1 MADFIKK
8 EVFTVTLKYEMTVD
22 TNTGEVLEIKLNSR
36 SIDTSDLKPSKVTKK
51 EHKEEPSEPK
61 LFLEDNKYRISTS
74 AKELMNLDETS
85 KLVIKYEDSGS
96 ESIPV
101 IGTNTAFGINS
112 GNKLTKSNTVAC
124 RGNNHDELAKHGT
137 SFTVVPHPSKK
148 DLFVLVS
155 DDRDS
160 KEELKKDENVSIEE
174 DIDTNLPFDIDM
186 TSLADD
192 QDADIKEIDSS
203 FFNNLN

>member
-36 SIDTSDLKPSKVTKK
+36 SIDNSDLKPSKTTKK
-51 EHKEEPSEPK
+51 EVKEETSEPK
-61 LFLEDNKYRISTS
+61 LFLEENKYRISSS

-85 KLVIKYEDSGS
+85 KLVIKYEDNGNGS
-96 ESIPV
+96 VPV
-101 IGTNTAFGINS
+101 IGTNTAFGISS

-124 RGNNHDELAKHGT
+124 RGNNHDELAKHGA

-148 DLFVLVS
+148 DLFILVS
-155 DDRDS
+155 DDKDS
-160 KEELKKDENVSIEE
+160 NEELKGDESISMEENV
-174 DIDTNLPFDIDM
+174 DTDLPFDLDM
-186 TSLADD
+186 TGLADD
-192 QDADIKEIDSS
+192 QDADIKEIDSN